1 MLCVCAVLYRASDL
15 YSMEDTVLYGFPR
28 KACIRTE
35 VDEERLKRKK
45 TKQNNKICIKKSS
58 ENGVKNG
65 FKKRFMNFF

>member
-1 MLCVCAVLYRASDL
+1 MCCIEHLIYIQWKTH
-15 YSMEDTVLYGFPR
+15 TVLYGFHR

-45 TKQNNKICIKKSS
+45 TKQQQQNMYKKSS